1 MTITLKSSDGK
12 DFQLSEDACK
22 LSKYLQEQTKDKKEL
37 VLDKINGETLKLIV
51 DYLNHYSKD
60 NLSKLPDKL
69 VSDDLKSQLCT
80 FDYKFISPLSNEVIF
95 GLINAGLLLEL
106 EHLHDLSCIK
116 IAAFMRDKAPD
127 EINKQFTF
135 ECDLTEEEI
144 KELGIEMD

>member
-1 MTITLKSSDGK
+1 MSITLKSKDGK
-12 DFQLSEDACK
+12 EFKLTEEACN
-22 LSKYLQEQTKDKKEL
+22 LSKYLKEQLKDKKEL
-37 VLDKINGETLKLIV
+37 TLNEINGDTLKSIV
-51 DYLNHYSKD
+51 DYLNHYSK
-60 NLSKLPDKL
+60 NELSKLPSALK
-69 VSDDLKSQLCT
+69 SSDLKSQLTT
-80 FDYKFISPLSNEVIF
+80 FDYKFISPLSNDVIF